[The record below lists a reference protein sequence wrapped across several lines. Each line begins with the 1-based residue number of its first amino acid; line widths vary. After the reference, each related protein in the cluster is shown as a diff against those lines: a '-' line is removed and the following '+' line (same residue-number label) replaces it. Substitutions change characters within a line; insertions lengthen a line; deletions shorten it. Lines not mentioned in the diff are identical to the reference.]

1 MSSWAAPEGAK
12 GCWQWAALNTARNS
26 RVCVCV
32 CLLPFCSRQ
41 KKRKGNKFLFFG
53 VYLCVGEG
61 GALGVWRGLSPFCI
75 WLCLFFTFSHSSFS
89 CFFLCRGP
97 FSVWHKPFPYCFNKH
112 LKCLAPNLCTLYT
125 QTVSHNQHQ
134 PAHLWQPLEGE
145 SGGNKVEDGP
155 AKIQMKSM
163 TKPF

>member
-1 MSSWAAPEGAK
+1 MLV
-12 GCWQWAALNTARNS
+12 CLY
-26 RVCVCV
+26 VCVSVTFLLKTKKEKRQQILILWSVFV
-32 CLLPFCSRQ
+32 C
-41 KKRKGNKFLFFG
+41 GG
-53 VYLCVGEG
+53 VG
-61 GALGVWRGLSPFCI
+61 GLGVWRGLSPFCI
-75 WLCLFFTFSHSSFS
+75 WLCLFFTFCHSSFS

-145 SGGNKVEDGP
+145 MGGGNKVEDGP

>member
-1 MSSWAAPEGAK
+1 MMSSWAAPEGAK
-12 GCWQWAALNTARNS
+12 GCWQWAALNTARNA
-26 RVCVCV
+26 RVCLCVFV

-53 VYLCVGEG
+53 VYLCGGRGSFGCVEG
-61 GALGVWRGLSPFCI
+61 IIPF
-75 WLCLFFTFSHSSFS
+75 LYLTLPFFHLLPFEFFLFL
-89 CFFLCRGP
+89 LCRGP

-134 PAHLWQPLEGE
+134 PAHLWQPVEG
-145 SGGNKVEDGP
+145 GK
-155 AKIQMKSM
+155 
-163 TKPF
+163 